1 MSEPMHE
8 PLTCAAARK
17 QFALL
22 LYGELS
28 FDEEERVESHL
39 DHCVECRRM
48 LEREK
53 ALHLAMDA
61 VEVRPSPALLSRC
74 REDLS
79 ELLDRERRGGLFAWW
94 DQLMLGWN
102 IRWLRPVGALT
113 LVAIGFFAAKVTPGL
128 NPGGFQAMSLADFSG
143 AQVRNV
149 ATQPDGSVR
158 IVLNETR
165 QRTVAGSMA
174 DQQIRSLLLDAAREA
189 ADPGLR
195 ADTVTV
201 LMGDADDA
209 DVRQTLVFALAND
222 QSPSVRLKALQGLKR
237 YADEPAV
244 QNALAQVLLSD
255 SNAGMRTQ
263 AIDLLTSRDGQELD
277 RQIVGALQEL
287 MSRENDHDVRERC
300 QRVLRSANA
309 SAEIY

>member
-1 MSEPMHE
+1 
-8 PLTCAAARK
+8 
-17 QFALL
+17 
-22 LYGELS
+22 
-28 FDEEERVESHL
+28 
-39 DHCVECRRM
+39 
-48 LEREK
+48 
-53 ALHLAMDA
+53 
-61 VEVRPSPALLSRC
+61 
-74 REDLS
+74 
-79 ELLDRERRGGLFAWW
+79 
-94 DQLMLGWN
+94 
-102 IRWLRPVGALT
+102 
-113 LVAIGFFAAKVTPGL
+113 
-128 NPGGFQAMSLADFSG
+128 
-143 AQVRNV
+143 
-149 ATQPDGSVR
+149 
-158 IVLNETR
+158 
-165 QRTVAGSMA
+165 
-174 DQQIRSLLLDAAREA
+174 
-189 ADPGLR
+189 
-195 ADTVTV
+195 
-201 LMGDADDA
+201 MGDADDA